1 MHRSVYLDVVRGLA
15 ALSVLFSHWRWG
27 NSVLLSLIFAK
38 TFWANGG
45 LHPGVIVFVVLS
57 GFVVRFN
64 YPHIPKCLEFY
75 RKRIFRIY
83 PVYLVGI
90 AAGLA
95 LSLLTPFADGNV
107 WSQCSQ
113 ALWSIVLVGG
123 FVPFGAPPNNEILI
137 VVAVFVWMYL
147 SYPMIAKIEARMGW
161 LPVLGF
167 FVILHI
173 SALAVLL
180 MMHIDSTWLERS
192 YYIMTL
198 YWIVGAISSDIVKK
212 VNFRI
217 GYKHYAGIVMS
228 FIAYIGVSHYLVFKG
243 SHYLKSLMFAI
254 WIGLLLVILVKSEQ
268 TIPPIR
274 YGYFSK
280 TLSIVGIESYSLY
293 AIHLPVL
300 YLMSKWNPFISL
312 VAAFCSAFLL
322 FNFVERPFWL
332 RKISR

>member
-27 NSVLLSLIFAK
+27 NSALLALIFTN

-64 YPHIPKCLEFY
+64 YPHIPKRLQFY

-83 PVYLVGI
+83 PVYLAGI

-95 LSLLTPFADGNV
+95 SSLLTPITGSNV
-107 WSQCSQ
+107 WNQCAQVLGSM
-113 ALWSIVLVGG
+113 ALVGG
-123 FVPFGAPPNNEILI
+123 FIPFGAPPNNGILLI
-137 VVAVFVWMYL
+137 VAVFVWMYL
-147 SYPMIAKIEARMGW
+147 CYPMIVEIEARTGW
-161 LPVLGF
+161 LPLLGLF
-167 FVILHI
+167 LILHI
-173 SALAVLL
+173 SAMVALL
-180 MMHIDSTWLERS
+180 TMHIDSTWLGRS
-192 YYIMTL
+192 YYIMSL
-198 YWIVGAISSDIVKK
+198 YWIIGAISADIVKK
-212 VNFRI
+212 VDFRI
-217 GYKHYAGIVMS
+217 GYQHHVGIVIL
-228 FIAYIGVSHYLVFKG
+228 FTAYIGLSHYLVFKG
-243 SHYLKSLMFAI
+243 SHYLKSLMLAI
-254 WIGLLLVILVKSEQ
+254 WIGWLLVILVKSEQ
-268 TIPPIR
+268 TVPPVR

-300 YLMSKWNPFISL
+300 YLMSEWNPFISL
-312 VAAFCSAFLL
+312 VSTLCSAFLL

-332 RKISR
+332 QNKNR